1 MTGALWYLIWTQ
13 ARNRVVRQ
21 AKRLKQ
27 PKYAVAFVL
36 GLAYFWFIFFS
47 PTRTSGRAPISDDV
61 MLVILPIIF
70 VGAITY
76 TWLAGS
82 DRSALAF
89 TRPEVAMLF
98 PAPISRRTLVLYRI
112 MHTQIAALFSA
123 LIWMLILRNSASDV
137 PAFARAIGVW
147 LVFTTLSLHR
157 LGIALSR
164 AGVLERKSRNPF
176 KFTPALVVILAIL
189 AAVAHSVRRDWALL
203 TQADGLQEFFTQVL
217 STLELPPA
225 GIALLPIRLIFEP
238 LAAGGLGEWVLA
250 IIPALL
256 ILVLH
261 VWWVLATETAF
272 EEAAAEVS
280 EKQAKDLAE
289 VQARMHGVAKAK
301 QKDVGRSI
309 PLTPMGW
316 PAMAIL
322 WKNAV
327 WMLRT
332 NQVRSLLF
340 APVLVVMAAIIFA
353 DGASISMVIGAAA
366 AALGSLMLL
375 FGPGTMRNDLRADL
389 QRLPLLRTLPIPGN
403 ELVAAEV
410 MTGTLALTL
419 PQVILLGVA
428 VWMLRGNAL
437 TQFTDPMRVA
447 TIVTLLPLLFTLNA
461 INFALHNGLA
471 VMFPGWVRLGEKTA
485 GGFEMMGQNILT
497 SVGTMLALVLALILP
512 SIIGLA
518 VGGALYALTQSLTL
532 TIVAGGVAASLG
544 LGTEAWLLILAVGR
558 SLDKLEP
565 LQVA

>member
-1 MTGALWYLIWTQ
+1 MGALWYLIWTQ
-13 ARNRVVRQ
+13 TRNRVVRQ

-36 GLAYFWFIFFS
+36 GLAYFWFLFFS
-47 PTRTSGRAPISDDV
+47 PTQTDGRAPISDDLLMIV
-61 MLVILPIIF
+61 LPVIF
-70 VGAITY
+70 VVTIAL
-76 TWLAGS
+76 TWLLGS

-112 MHTQIAALFSA
+112 LHSQFAALFSTI
-123 LIWMLILRNSASDV
+123 IWMLILRKSTSDL
-137 PAFARAIGVW
+137 PAFARAISVW
-147 LVFTTLSLHR
+147 LVFTTLSMHR
-157 LGIALSR
+157 LGVALSR
-164 AGVLERKSRNPF
+164 AGVLERRSRNLL
-176 KFTPALVVILAIL
+176 KFTPALGVLLAVVATI
-189 AAVAHSVRRDWALL
+189 AHSVRRDWTLL
-203 TQADGLQEFFTQVL
+203 TEADGLRALGTQVL

-225 GIALLPIRLIFEP
+225 GIALLPVRLIFEP
-238 LAAGGLGEWVLA
+238 LVASGLGEWALA
-250 IIPALL
+250 MVPALL

-280 EKQAKDLAE
+280 EKQANDLAE
-289 VQARMHGVAKAK
+289 VRARMHGVAKAK
-301 QKDVGRSI
+301 QKDVGRTI
-309 PLTPMGW
+309 PLAPIGW
-316 PAMAIL
+316 PGMAIL

-327 WMLRT
+327 WVMRT
-332 NQVRSLLF
+332 NQIRSLLL
-340 APVLVVMAAIIFA
+340 APAIVVFGAIVFG
-353 DGASISMVIGAAA
+353 DGGSISTIIGAVA
-366 AALGSLMLL
+366 AALGSLLL
-375 FGPGTMRNDLRADL
+375 FFGPGTMRNDLRADL

-410 MTGTLALTL
+410 LTGTLALTV
-419 PQVILLGVA
+419 PQFILLGVA
-428 VWMLRGNAL
+428 VWMLRGNSIA
-437 TQFTDPMRVA
+437 QFTDPMRVA
-447 TIVTLLPLLFTLNA
+447 TIVTLLPLLFSLNA

-485 GGFEMMGQNILT
+485 GGFEMMGQGILT
-497 SVGTMLALVLALILP
+497 SVGTLLALVLLLILP
-512 SIIGLA
+512 SIIGLS

-532 TIVAGGVAASLG
+532 TIVAGGLATSIG

>member
-1 MTGALWYLIWTQ
+1 MGALWYLIWTQ

-21 AKRLKQ
+21 AKRLKE

-36 GLAYFWFIFFS
+36 GLAYFWFLFFR
-47 PTRTSGRAPISDDV
+47 PSGSSGQAPIPNDL
-61 MLVILPIIF
+61 MMVILPVIF
-70 VGAITY
+70 VMTIAF
-76 TWLAGS
+76 TWLLGS

-112 MHTQIAALFSA
+112 VHSQFGAVFSTI
-123 LIWMLILRNSASDV
+123 IWMLILRKSTSDL
-137 PAFARAIGVW
+137 PAFARALGVW
-147 LVFTTLSLHR
+147 LVFTTLSMHR
-157 LGIALSR
+157 LGVALSR
-164 AGVLERKSRNPF
+164 AGALERGPKNLL
-176 KFTPALVVILAIL
+176 KFTPALGVLLAIL
-189 AAVAHSVRRDWALL
+189 ATIAYSVRRDWTLL
-203 TQADGLQEFFTQVL
+203 TQADGLRAFGTQVL

-225 GIALLPIRLIFEP
+225 GIALLPVRLIFEP
-238 LAAGGLGEWVLA
+238 LLASGLGEWALA
-250 IIPALL
+250 MVPALL

-280 EKQAKDLAE
+280 EKQAKDLVE
-289 VQARMHGVAKAK
+289 VRARMQGVAKAK
-301 QKDVGRSI
+301 QKDVGRTI
-309 PLTPMGW
+309 PLAPVGW
-316 PAMAIL
+316 PGMAIL

-327 WMLRT
+327 WVMRT
-332 NQVRSLLF
+332 NQIRSLLLAPAIVVF
-340 APVLVVMAAIIFA
+340 AVIVFGDGGSIDKII
-353 DGASISMVIGAAA
+353 GGVA
-366 AALGSLMLL
+366 AALGSLLL
-375 FGPGTMRNDLRADL
+375 FFGPGTMRNDLRADL

-410 MTGTLALTL
+410 MTGTIALTV
-419 PQVILLGVA
+419 PQFILLSIA
-428 VWMLRGNAL
+428 VWMLRGPAIE
-437 TQFTDPMRVA
+437 QFTDPMRIA

-485 GGFEMMGQNILT
+485 GGFEMMGQSILT
-497 SVGTMLALVLALILP
+497 SVGTLLALVLLLVLP
-512 SIIGLA
+512 SIIGLG

-532 TIVAGGVAASLG
+532 TIVAGGLAAAIG

-565 LQVA
+565 LQVG

>member
-1 MTGALWYLIWTQ
+1 MGALWYLIRTQ

-36 GLAYFWFIFFS
+36 GLAYFWFLFFS
-47 PTRTSGRAPISDDV
+47 PTRTSGREPISNELFV
-61 MLVILPIIF
+61 IILPVIF
-70 VGAITY
+70 VGTIVF
-76 TWLAGS
+76 TWLVGS

-112 MHTQIAALFSA
+112 LQSQFAALFSTI
-123 LIWMLILRNSASDV
+123 IWMLILRKSTSDL
-137 PAFARAIGVW
+137 PAFARAMGVW
-147 LVFTTLSLHR
+147 LVFTTLSMHR
-157 LGIALSR
+157 LGVALSR
-164 AGVLERKSRNPF
+164 AGVLERGPRNLF
-176 KFTPALVVILAIL
+176 KFTPALGVILAIV
-189 AAVAHSVRRDWALL
+189 AAVAHSVRRDWTLL
-203 TQADGLQEFFTQVL
+203 TEADGFRALGTQIL

-225 GIALLPIRLIFEP
+225 GIALLPVRLIFEP
-238 LAAGGLGEWVLA
+238 LVASGLGDWALA
-250 IIPALL
+250 MVPALL
-256 ILVLH
+256 ILALH

-301 QKDVGRSI
+301 QKDVGRTI
-309 PLTPMGW
+309 PLAPIGW
-316 PAMAIL
+316 PGMAIL

-327 WMLRT
+327 WVMRT
-332 NQVRSLLF
+332 NQIRSLLL
-340 APVLVVMAAIIFA
+340 APGIVLFGALVFA
-353 DGASISMVIGAAA
+353 DGGSISTIIAGVAAS
-366 AALGSLMLL
+366 LGSLLLL

-410 MTGTLALTL
+410 MTGTIALTV
-419 PQVILLGVA
+419 PQFILIAVA
-428 VWMLRGNAL
+428 VWMPRATSLAE
-437 TQFTDPMRVA
+437 FSDPMRVA
-447 TIVTLLPLLFTLNA
+447 TIVTMLPLLFTLNA

-485 GGFEMMGQNILT
+485 GGFEMMGQGILT
-497 SVGTMLALVLALILP
+497 SVGTLLALVLMLILP
-512 SIIGLA
+512 SVIGLA
-518 VGGALYALTQSLTL
+518 VGGALYALTQSVVL
-532 TIVAGGVAASLG
+532 TIVAGGFAAAIG

-565 LQVA
+565 LQVG